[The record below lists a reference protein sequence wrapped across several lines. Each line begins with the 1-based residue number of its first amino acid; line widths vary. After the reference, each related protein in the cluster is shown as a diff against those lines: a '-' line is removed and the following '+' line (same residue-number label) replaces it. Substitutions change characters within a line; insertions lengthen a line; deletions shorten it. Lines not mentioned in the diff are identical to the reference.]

1 MSLPRELL
9 DDLLSRYMD
18 DQLSDDERQRVE
30 QMLAD
35 DAGAR
40 RQLEQLRAQ
49 SAMIRQAMES
59 TPRLPKDFAS
69 RVLELVGEEAAAAD
83 LSASHPVRLAVRPKD
98 PNRSQQKNS
107 PTGGRAAIWSM
118 LAAAATIAAISFY
131 LSRGDQQTLPLQL
144 ADSETSQTGDSQ
156 RSDMPVPDAGQ
167 PNVVRPDVIQPDATQ
182 IADNAVRPGDA
193 SATTNSAVAEP
204 AMTAGDNT
212 SQNNSSAIAAADPTA
227 TAAGDLPADLQQL
240 NAMFVYE
247 VEVTELGLKNNV
259 VGRLFREVGISRTER
274 RNVDDA
280 LVGFLQ
286 RDNLLAVDQDGSTV
300 GANLIF
306 LEGSGLKLDALML
319 RFLETRGEVKRVGFS
334 MLMNPPVMVARDT
347 NADPVDPRNV
357 RRPDDAAGDRNELVA
372 HRLMPENRNLGN
384 ATASAAA
391 SFIAGDHRF
400 IPLNR
405 ETLGSLRPLDTPTA
419 KDNATAGTNNDLTA
433 QVLLIVRFPK

>member
-1 MSLPRELL
+1 
-9 DDLLSRYMD
+9 
-18 DQLSDDERQRVE
+18 V
-30 QMLAD
+30 
-35 DAGAR
+35 
-40 RQLEQLRAQ
+40 
-49 SAMIRQAMES
+49 
-59 TPRLPKDFAS
+59 
-69 RVLELVGEEAAAAD
+69 
-83 LSASHPVRLAVRPKD
+83 
-98 PNRSQQKNS
+98 
-107 PTGGRAAIWSM
+107 

-144 ADSETSQTGDSQ
+144 ADSETNQAPDSQ
-156 RSDMPVPDAGQ
+156 PSDIPVPDAGQ
-167 PNVVRPDVIQPDATQ
+167 PNVVRPDAAQ
-182 IADNAVRPGDA
+182 IAENTSRPGDA
-193 SATTNSAVAEP
+193 SAVTDSAATDRAVTEP

-212 SQNNSSAIAAADPTA
+212 SQNNPATVAAADPTA
-227 TAAGDLPADLQQL
+227 TPAGDLPADLQQL
-240 NAMFVYE
+240 SAMFVYE

-286 RDNLLAVDQDGSTV
+286 RDNLLADATDDQDGSTV

-306 LEGSGLKLDALML
+306 LEGSGLKLDELML

-357 RRPDDAAGDRNELVA
+357 RRPEDAAGDHNELVA
-372 HRLMPENRNLGN
+372 HRLMPENRDTDNS
-384 ATASAAA
+384 TASAAA

-405 ETLGSLRPLDTPTA
+405 ETLGSLRPLDA
-419 KDNATAGTNNDLTA
+419 ASANANATAGTKNDLTA